1 MSSKQIR
8 FYGVEMDIVSLIVG
22 GAVGIFLGLALA
34 MLVGVWRKRTA
45 EAIGER
51 IREQSER
58 AQQEHI
64 QTLLQHMADQFS
76 SLSLQALNQSTSQLV
91 EIAKSQLGAQQ
102 TQNSQEFDG
111 KKRLIDQQ
119 LNQMGA
125 TLDQVRALMTDVQA
139 QSGERLS
146 ALTTEIRN
154 TADQTKRLSETTN
167 TLRETLANSRARGAW
182 GERMAEDVL
191 QAAGLLPNIH
201 YTKQTTTATGTRPDF
216 TFRLPKDQYL
226 NMDVKFPLD
235 NYLRALETDSD
246 TERERL
252 EQQFFRDVRSHV
264 KAVTSRDYI
273 DPAANT
279 IDCVLLFIPLEQVYG
294 FILQRDRTLLEN
306 SLESRVVLCSP
317 FSLFGVL
324 SVIREAAEVF
334 SLQQTAGEMLTLW
347 SALSKEWSRYAEA
360 LDKLEGDFQR
370 VANDFDTLTGTR
382 RRALE
387 RQLLKLES
395 LRTAQSE
402 QSDVPVAE

>member
-1 MSSKQIR
+1 
-8 FYGVEMDIVSLIVG
+8 MDIVSLIVG

-64 QTLLQHMADQFS
+64 QSLLQHMADQFS

-102 TQNSQEFDG
+102 NQNSQEFDS

-119 LNQMGA
+119 LSQMGA
-125 TLDQVRALMTDVQA
+125 TLDQVRTLMTDVQA
-139 QSGERLS
+139 QSGERLG

-235 NYLRALETDSD
+235 NYLRALETESD
-246 TERERL
+246 TEQEQF

-294 FILQRDRTLLEN
+294 FILQHDRTLLEN

-317 FSLFGVL
+317 YSLFGVL

-360 LDKLEGDFQR
+360 LDKLESDFQR
-370 VANDFDTLTGTR
+370 VANDFDSLTGTR

-387 RQLLKLES
+387 RQLLKLET

-402 QSDVPVAE
+402 ESDVPGAE

>member
-1 MSSKQIR
+1 
-8 FYGVEMDIVSLIVG
+8 MDIVSLVVG
-22 GAVGIFLGLALA
+22 GAAGIFLGLALA
-34 MLVGVWRKRTA
+34 MLVGVWRKHAA

-64 QTLLQHMADQFS
+64 QALLQHMADQFS

-154 TADQTKRLSETTN
+154 TADQTKRLSDTTN

-360 LDKLEGDFQR
+360 LDKLESDFQR

>member
-1 MSSKQIR
+1 
-8 FYGVEMDIVSLIVG
+8 MDIVSLIVG
-22 GAVGIFLGLALA
+22 GAAGIFLGLALA

-102 TQNSQEFDG
+102 TQNTQEFDS

-139 QSGERLS
+139 QSGERLG

-216 TFRLPKDQYL
+216 TFRLPKDQFL

-294 FILQRDRTLLEN
+294 FILQHDRTLLEN

-347 SALSKEWSRYAEA
+347 NALSKEWSRYAEA
-360 LDKLEGDFQR
+360 LDKLESDFQR

-387 RQLLKLES
+387 RQLLKLEA

-402 QSDVPVAE
+402 ESDVPGAE

>member
-1 MSSKQIR
+1 
-8 FYGVEMDIVSLIVG
+8 MDIVSLIVG
-22 GAVGIFLGLALA
+22 GAAGIFLGLALA

-102 TQNSQEFDG
+102 TQNTQEFDS

-246 TERERL
+246 TERDRL
-252 EQQFFRDVRSHV
+252 EQQFFRDVRNHV

-294 FILQRDRTLLEN
+294 FILQHDRTLLEN

-347 SALSKEWSRYAEA
+347 NALSKEWLRYAEA
-360 LDKLEGDFQR
+360 LDKLESDFQR

-387 RQLLKLES
+387 RQLLKLET

-402 QSDVPVAE
+402 ESDVPGAE

>member
-1 MSSKQIR
+1 
-8 FYGVEMDIVSLIVG
+8 MDFVSLIVG
-22 GAVGIFLGLALA
+22 GAAGIFLGLALA

-102 TQNSQEFDG
+102 NQNSQEFDS

-216 TFRLPKDQYL
+216 TFRLPKDQFL

-246 TERERL
+246 TERDRL

-294 FILQRDRTLLEN
+294 FILQHDRTLLEN

-317 FSLFGVL
+317 YSLFGVL

-360 LDKLEGDFQR
+360 LDKLESDFQR
-370 VANDFDTLTGTR
+370 VANDFDSLTGTR

-387 RQLLKLES
+387 RQLLKLET

>member
-1 MSSKQIR
+1 
-8 FYGVEMDIVSLIVG
+8 MDIVSLIVG
-22 GAVGIFLGLALA
+22 GAAGIFLGLALA
-34 MLVGVWRKRTA
+34 MLVGVWRKHAA

-102 TQNSQEFDG
+102 TQNSQEFDS

-246 TERERL
+246 TERDRL

-317 FSLFGVL
+317 YSLFGVL

-347 SALSKEWSRYAEA
+347 NALSKEWSRYAEA
-360 LDKLEGDFQR
+360 LDKLESDFQR
-370 VANDFDTLTGTR
+370 VANDFDSLTGTR

>member
-1 MSSKQIR
+1 
-8 FYGVEMDIVSLIVG
+8 MDIVSLIVG
-22 GAVGIFLGLALA
+22 GAAGIFLGLALA
-34 MLVGVWRKRTA
+34 MLVGVWRKHTA

-102 TQNSQEFDG
+102 NQNSQEFDS

-216 TFRLPKDQYL
+216 TFRLPKDQFL

-246 TERERL
+246 TERDRL

-294 FILQRDRTLLEN
+294 FILQHDRTLLEN

-324 SVIREAAEVF
+324 SVIRQAAEVF

-360 LDKLEGDFQR
+360 LDKLESDFQR

-402 QSDVPVAE
+402 ESDVPGAE

>member
-1 MSSKQIR
+1 
-8 FYGVEMDIVSLIVG
+8 MDIVSLIVG
-22 GAVGIFLGLALA
+22 GAAGILLGLALA

-102 TQNSQEFDG
+102 NQNSQEFDS

-119 LNQMGA
+119 LSQMGA

-139 QSGERLS
+139 QSGERLG

-216 TFRLPKDQYL
+216 TFRLPKDQFL

-246 TERERL
+246 TERDRL

-264 KAVTSRDYI
+264 KAVTTRDYI

-294 FILQRDRTLLEN
+294 FILQHDRTLLEN

-317 FSLFGVL
+317 YSLFGVL
-324 SVIREAAEVF
+324 SVIRQAAEVF

-347 SALSKEWSRYAEA
+347 NALSKEWSRYAEA
-360 LDKLEGDFQR
+360 LDKLESDFQR
-370 VANDFDTLTGTR
+370 VANDFDSLTGTR

-402 QSDVPVAE
+402 ESDVPGAE